1 MEKISKPRWTKE
13 ELELVNDM
21 ELSLQDLAILLP
33 NRDYYSIASKR
44 SKSGLTHKRR
54 MWTKE
59 EMEVLK
65 NNYQTIISIIHHH
78 SYSSILS
85 KGSEL
90 GVAKKRP

>member
-13 ELELVNDM
+13 ETELVNDLN
-21 ELSLQDLAILLP
+21 LSLEDLVKLLP
-33 NRDYYSIASKR
+33 NRDYHSIASKR

-54 MWTKE
+54 GWTPE
-59 EMEVLK
+59 EVELLT
-65 NNYQTIISIIHHH
+65 NHYQTIISLIHNH
-78 SYSSILS
+78 SYATILS